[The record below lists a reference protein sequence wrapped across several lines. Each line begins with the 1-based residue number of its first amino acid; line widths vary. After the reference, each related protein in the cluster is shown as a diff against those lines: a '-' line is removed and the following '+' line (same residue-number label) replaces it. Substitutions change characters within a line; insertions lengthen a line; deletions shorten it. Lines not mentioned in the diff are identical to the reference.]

1 MEEADY
7 KTFIEMLEGLAPS
20 RQIVFLSVM
29 QLFMDCCRQESDM
42 SAVLI
47 VRKNMAGGEEYALS
61 IAALNADIDDSYEI
75 LTNACSKVAEDIKE
89 GAPAREYYN

>member
-7 KTFIEMLEGLAPS
+7 KTFIEMLENLAPS
-20 RQIVFLSVM
+20 RQIVFLSAM
-29 QLFMDCCRQESDM
+29 QLFMDCCKQESEL

-47 VRKNMAGGEEYALS
+47 VRKNMDGGEEYALNV
-61 IAALNADIDDSYEI
+61 AALNADIDDAYEI